1 MLSVSPQGL
10 VIVEVLLLFLVV
22 LGSSKLAS
30 MAREVV
36 HFLGGA
42 RRTVEDVKSELIPE
56 EIGEARRAIKDS
68 KTEALYGAE
77 QDKRRRKAVAA
88 AGIGLARRPRWRS
101 AAAWMSVGFT
111 VTVCLSRVTGSR
123 GPGDE
128 QEGKQPRSEAWSREM
143 TIRS

>member
-1 MLSVSPQGL
+1 MGV
-10 VIVEVLLLFLVV
+10 VLLLLVV
-22 LGSSKLAS
+22 LGSGKFSRAE
-30 MAREVV
+30 RDVV
-36 HFLGGA
+36 DFHGGA
-42 RRTVEDVKSELIPE
+42 KRTVEDVKSELIPE
-56 EIGEARRAIKDS
+56 EVDEARRAIKDS
-68 KTEALYGAE
+68 KTEAPYGAE
-77 QDKRRRKAVAA
+77 QDNRRRKAVAA